1 MFYVLLCITLF
12 VHFNFVISLTGKR
25 GLVALYGVSPWWLV
39 IVMWL
44 LLTVPWV
51 CLQVVIVVFSDHTHL
66 QFVLKKLSL
75 QL

>member
-12 VHFNFVISLTGKR
+12 VNFNFVISLTGKR
-25 GLVALYGVSPWWLV
+25 GLVALYGVSPWCLV

-51 CLQVVIVVFSDHTHL
+51 CLQVVVVIFSDHTHL